1 MALTPGVTRFQISEI
16 GQKLKSLRKHVPP
29 SAGHS
34 FRVTEGVPQGQR
46 SLLEGARPRLKQLFG
61 SHQMLTMLP
70 GPLRYQQA
78 GGSPHASRV
87 WVCEKRRP
95 LSVLGAPSETWP
107 PLPGVCGREGVELS
121 ETHVL
126 QDALPTVG
134 GLEGQDVLCVASG
147 FAFLP
152 EREDLVC

>member
-29 SAGHS
+29 STGHS

-46 SLLEGARPRLKQLFG
+46 SLLEGARPRLKPSLFG

-78 GGSPHASRV
+78 G
-87 WVCEKRRP
+87 EKRRP

-107 PLPGVCGREGVELS
+107 PLPGVCGPSTAGRSVGVELS
-121 ETHVL
+121 ETHML
-126 QDALPTVG
+126 QDALPSVD

>member
-1 MALTPGVTRFQISEI
+1 
-16 GQKLKSLRKHVPP
+16 
-29 SAGHS
+29 
-34 FRVTEGVPQGQR
+34 
-46 SLLEGARPRLKQLFG
+46 
-61 SHQMLTMLP
+61 MLTMLP

-107 PLPGVCGREGVELS
+107 PLPGVCGPSTAGRSVGVELS

-126 QDALPTVG
+126 QDALPSVD